1 MAIFGRTKKDT
12 SQATS
17 SKKEELSTATAK
29 KITDGK
35 AKVAQNN
42 SSSNVRAVKGF
53 AHILRR
59 PRITEKATMHTD
71 RSVYLFEVAP
81 DATKHEIARAV
92 YTVYNV
98 TPRMVRVVT
107 IPAKQ
112 KRSARTGGM
121 GTKTGGKK
129 AYIYLKKGETITIT

>member
-42 SSSNVRAVKGF
+42 SSSNVRAVKGV

-59 PRITEKATMHTD
+59 PRITEKATLHTEKGA
-71 RSVYLFEVAP
+71 YLFDVAP
-81 DATKHEIARAV
+81 SATKHEIARAV
-92 YTVYNV
+92 SAVYNV
-98 TPRMVRVVT
+98 TPRMVHIVT
-107 IPAKQ
+107 VPAKQ
-112 KRSARTGGM
+112 KRSARTGGL
-121 GTKTGGKK
+121 GVKSGGKK
-129 AYIYLKKGETITIT
+129 AYVYLKKGETITVS

>member
-42 SSSNVRAVKGF
+42 SSSNVRAV
-53 AHILRR
+53 
-59 PRITEKATMHTD
+59 
-71 RSVYLFEVAP
+71 
-81 DATKHEIARAV
+81 
-92 YTVYNV
+92 YNV
-98 TPRMVRVVT
+98 TPRMVHIVT
-107 IPAKQ
+107 VPAKQ
-112 KRSARTGGM
+112 KRSARTGGL
-121 GTKTGGKK
+121 GVKSGGKK
-129 AYIYLKKGETITIT
+129 AYVYLKKGETITVS